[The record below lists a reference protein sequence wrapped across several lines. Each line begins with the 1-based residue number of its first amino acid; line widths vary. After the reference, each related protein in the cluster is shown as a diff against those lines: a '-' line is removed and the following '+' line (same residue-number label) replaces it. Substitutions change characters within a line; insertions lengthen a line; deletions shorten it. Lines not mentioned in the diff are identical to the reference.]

1 MAFLNSFG
9 IKFSPGYVALVDEF
23 LIYSDKSY
31 LKQLIS
37 AYKDGNTLNKDNNF
51 KTLKSDLADNSSF
64 LWIGNIINLKDMW
77 SSANN
82 SKKRDWN
89 KVQLKS
95 YPIAVLQGVSENQ
108 FVQSRFTL
116 QKDNPNIKKTQ

>member
-1 MAFLNSFG
+1 
-9 IKFSPGYVALVDEF
+9 
-23 LIYSDKSY
+23 
-31 LKQLIS
+31 
-37 AYKDGNTLNKDNNF
+37 
-51 KTLKSDLADNSSF
+51 
-64 LWIGNIINLKDMW
+64 MW

-116 QKDNPNIKKTQ
+116 QKDNPNIKKHSN